1 MPNYDYEKM
10 KRIPVDPKIIAEI
23 QKSSQMRSEQGE
35 GWLAGW
41 GGPSEYRFFAS
52 LPMEERLVYAAVLEN
67 YSTPAEIEGVTGL
80 ASGQVDRGLSGLRK
94 KGLVSEEKVTT

>member
-10 KRIPVDPKIIAEI
+10 KRIPVDIRLVEEI
-23 QKSSQMRSEQGE
+23 ERGAKMRSEQGE

-41 GGPSEYRFFAS
+41 GGPSGYRFFAS

-67 YSTPAEIEGVTGL
+67 YSTKSEIGDITGL
-80 ASGQVDRGLSGLRK
+80 TSKQVDEGLGGLRK
-94 KGLVSEEKVTT
+94 RGLVSEEKVML

>member
-1 MPNYDYEKM
+1 MYRVIEG
-10 KRIPVDPKIIAEI
+10 I

-41 GGPSEYRFFAS
+41 GGPSEYRFLTT
-52 LPMEERLVYAAVLEN
+52 LPMEPRLVYASVLEG
-67 YSTPAEIEGVTGL
+67 YSTKSEIEGVTGL
-80 ASGQVDRGLSGLRK
+80 TSKQVYEGLGYLKK